1 MASSSGQIHSSQQA
15 AGNAETSSR
24 RACIER
30 EVAAAAQR
38 FGWEDGIKAHA
49 LQEAL
54 DRTEESEAAAALECV
69 SQTTAGMEVR
79 CPALPQ
85 PCSYVR
91 VCQGGFE
98 IGRWVADEWRDQP
111 EEVAGAIFGA
121 LARPEGSHAVDAVQ
135 GTASSSHS
143 SSAPSSRSASDALSS
158 GLRDVLKRGSI
169 ATFVLGTNAEGHK
182 ELLKFD
188 VRLVG
193 ITQRQL
199 LEAEHQSLAM
209 AQARAQGLRDL
220 VAFDELSPAARQM
233 REFGPAES
241 RSLAQDIRPANG
253 VVQVV
258 IEMGG
263 GLIHDVRA
271 DAPVRVLILDADI
284 EGSSDQPVEVNG
296 KVVCV
301 SLHERDAQQGAV
313 DREQVS
319 LSFDQALRSFGDALE
334 HERARRQR
342 D

>member
-1 MASSSGQIHSSQQA
+1 MASSSGQIRSSQQA
-15 AGNAETSSR
+15 AGNAETLSKR
-24 RACIER
+24 TRIER

-54 DRTEESEAAAALECV
+54 DRTEEDEAAAALECV
-69 SQTTAGMEVR
+69 SQTTAGVEVR
-79 CPALPQ
+79 CPAWPQ

-91 VCQGGFE
+91 VCQGGFQ
-98 IGRWVADEWRDQP
+98 IGYWVADEWRDQP

-121 LARPEGSHAVDAVQ
+121 LARYEGSQDAEQDVDVVQ
-135 GTASSSHS
+135 EVASSSGSSSHS
-143 SSAPSSRSASDALSS
+143 LD
-158 GLRDVLKRGSI
+158 DVLKRGSI
-169 ATFVLGTNAEGHK
+169 ATYVLGTNREGHK

-199 LEAEHQSLAM
+199 LEAEHQSMAM

-241 RSLAQDIRPANG
+241 RPLAEDIRPGVG

-258 IEMGG
+258 IDMGG

-284 EGSSDQPVEVNG
+284 EGSSDEPVEVNG
-296 KVVCV
+296 KLVCT
-301 SLHERDAQQGAV
+301 SLHEVDAQQGAV
-313 DREQVS
+313 DREQVGQ
-319 LSFDQALRSFGDALE
+319 SFDQALRSFDDALE
-334 HERARRQR
+334 HERAQR
-342 D
+342 LRD

>member
-15 AGNAETSSR
+15 AGTAETLGR
-24 RACIER
+24 RTRIER
-30 EVAAAAQR
+30 EVDAAARR

-54 DRTEESEAAAALECV
+54 DRTEEDEAAAALECV
-69 SQTTAGMEVR
+69 SQTTAGVEVR
-79 CPALPQ
+79 CPAWPQ

-98 IGRWVADEWRDQP
+98 IGYWVADEWRDQP

-121 LARPEGSHAVDAVQ
+121 LARSEGLQDAEQDVDVVQ
-135 GTASSSHS
+135 EAASSSGSPSHS
-143 SSAPSSRSASDALSS
+143 LD
-158 GLRDVLKRGSI
+158 DVLKRGAI
-169 ATFVLGTNAEGHK
+169 ATYVLGTNREGHK

-199 LEAEHQSLAM
+199 LEAEHQSMAM
-209 AQARAQGLRDL
+209 AQARAQGLRDV

-241 RSLAQDIRPANG
+241 RSLAEDIQPGAGMAR
-253 VVQVV
+253 VV
-258 IEMGG
+258 IDMEG

-284 EGSSDQPVEVNG
+284 EGSSDGPVEVSG
-296 KVVCV
+296 RLVCV

-313 DREQVS
+313 DREQVGQ
-319 LSFDQALRSFGDALE
+319 SFDQALQSFDDALK
-334 HERARRQR
+334 HERAQR
-342 D
+342 LRD

>member
-121 LARPEGSHAVDAVQ
+121 LARPEGSQAVDAVQ
-135 GTASSSHS
+135 ETASSSAS
-143 SSAPSSRSASDALSS
+143 SSRSASDALSS

-199 LEAEHQSLAM
+199 LEAEHQSMAM

-241 RSLAQDIRPANG
+241 RPLAQDIRPANG

-258 IEMGG
+258 IDMGG

-296 KVVCV
+296 KLVCV

-319 LSFDQALRSFGDALE
+319 QSFDQALQSFDDALE
-334 HERARRQR
+334 HERAQR
-342 D
+342 LRD